1 MENITPPP
9 ATATA
14 KFSHETKCCLE
25 FLKNNSEKKRKQQKG
40 IDIKELT
47 DEMRTGKEIEEMT
60 IGREE
65 TVTEIRS
72 TTLEKGRDTAINRR
86 WTKKPRNQQGGTPT
100 QPSATQHMTD
110 NRSFLINFV
119 PTVPERWSVSGIG
132 ESSLTVAGREDVV
145 ITATEGRTPAWN
157 DERSAFRPW
166 IGHQPLLDQ
175 YRNWHWPQG
184 SLCRRRCLFFSRRC
198 DLHGRKRARMKAL
211 YHINIQAQEHQ
222 PTIERALSAAHVAPL
237 SLWRQRFGHLSH
249 KTVLRMSTLESVFG
263 LALFNNKLHLSTHCR
278 RCLLGKPP
286 RNAFQS
292 TRTKGTQV
300 GDIVHSDVCGPLHIC
315 TPGGAWYFVTFKDDF
330 SSFCDIQLWKHKSEG
345 QEAFNKFN
353 AKMKF
358 ETGQATKILRSDGGG
373 QFSS

>member
-47 DEMRTGKEIEEMT
+47 DEMRTGEEIEEMT
-60 IGREE
+60 IDREE

-100 QPSATQHMTD
+100 QPSATQRMTD

-119 PTVPERWSVSGIG
+119 PTVPERWSVSRIG

-198 DLHGRKRARMKAL
+198 DLHGRKASQNEGPISSQHPSPRTSAHNWEGAVCCPRRATILMASTFWPPQPQDCLKNV
-211 YHINIQAQEHQ
+211 NIGECLW
-222 PTIERALSAAHVAPL
+222 PR
-237 SLWRQRFGHLSH
+237 SL
-249 KTVLRMSTLESVFG
+249 
-263 LALFNNKLHLSTHCR
+263 
-278 RCLLGKPP
+278 
-286 RNAFQS
+286 
-292 TRTKGTQV
+292 
-300 GDIVHSDVCGPLHIC
+300 
-315 TPGGAWYFVTFKDDF
+315 
-330 SSFCDIQLWKHKSEG
+330 
-345 QEAFNKFN
+345 
-353 AKMKF
+353 
-358 ETGQATKILRSDGGG
+358 
-373 QFSS
+373 